1 MLTPLSRRH
10 FLSAAAAAFLTT
22 AVGIRSLPAMAGS
35 VEASQDTLVF
45 LNYRDLRDLNPHL
58 YGGEMFAQEMLFEG
72 LVTLGNDGSYH
83 PAVAESW
90 TISPDGRTYT
100 FKIRS
105 GITFSDGEKLDA
117 YAVQANFD
125 ALIDYK
131 KRLTWLETT
140 LLLVTAK
147 ATDANTFV
155 MQMKEP
161 YYPMLTELAVTR
173 PFAFVSPKVMKN
185 GKTKNGITSN
195 VGSGP
200 RI

>member
-1 MLTPLSRRH
+1 MITTLSRRH

-35 VEASQDTLVF
+35 IEASQDTLVF

-125 ALIDYK
+125 ALIDNK
-131 KRLTWLETT
+131 KRHTWLEMMR
-140 LLLVTAK
+140 LRV
-147 ATDANTFV
+147 V
-155 MQMKEP
+155 
-161 YYPMLTELAVTR
+161 
-173 PFAFVSPKVMKN
+173 VSLFFCL
-185 GKTKNGITSN
+185 
-195 VGSGP
+195 
-200 RI
+200 R

>member
-35 VEASQDTLVF
+35 VEASQ
-45 LNYRDLRDLNPHL
+45 DLNPHL

-117 YAVQANFD
+117 YAVQAN
-125 ALIDYK
+125 L
-131 KRLTWLETT
+131 R
-140 LLLVTAK
+140 
-147 ATDANTFV
+147 
-155 MQMKEP
+155 
-161 YYPMLTELAVTR
+161 
-173 PFAFVSPKVMKN
+173 
-185 GKTKNGITSN
+185 
-195 VGSGP
+195 
-200 RI
+200 

>member
-1 MLTPLSRRH
+1 MFAIVSANTRDENGSHLHLKHGDHVNDHNSFSPTFSECNCRRLSDDCSR
-10 FLSAAAAAFLTT
+10 
-22 AVGIRSLPAMAGS
+22 IRSLPAMAGS
-35 VEASQDTLVF
+35 IEASQDTLVF

-105 GITFSDGEKLDA
+105 GITFSDGAKLDA

-125 ALIDYK
+125 ALIDNK
-131 KRLTWLETT
+131 N
-140 LLLVTAK
+140 
-147 ATDANTFV
+147 AT
-155 MQMKEP
+155 P
-161 YYPMLTELAVTR
+161 GLR
-173 PFAFVSPKVMKN
+173 
-185 GKTKNGITSN
+185 
-195 VGSGP
+195 
-200 RI
+200 